1 MQKNEK
7 QKEIERSPVVV
18 VMGHIDHGK
27 STLLDYIRK
36 TNVVAGE
43 AGGITQ
49 HMSAYEVVHKAKDG
63 ATKKMTFLDTPGH
76 EAFAEMRSR
85 GAAAADIAVLVVSA
99 EDSVKA
105 QTIEAWNTIIE
116 SKTPYIVAINK
127 IDKPNANVEK
137 VKNDLLEK
145 GIYLEGYGGDVPF
158 VEISAKE
165 GTNIEQLF
173 DLILIVAE
181 IAELKGDPSVGAE
194 GIVIESHLDPK
205 RGLSA
210 TLIIKNGTLKKSM
223 FVVVDDAL
231 ASTRLIEDFMGK
243 KVESLSFSSP
253 VGITGFDSQPKV
265 GERFY
270 AFANKKDAEQAVRIF
285 KETTRNSA
293 QTDKIEA
300 REDLAIVPILIKTDV
315 SGTGVAVVQEIKKLE
330 TDRVKMKIITR
341 GVGAITENDVKMA
354 SGDKNTIVLGFNVKL
369 EPRAKD
375 HVENQGVTVA
385 TFDIIYKLT
394 DYLKEIVEKR
404 TPRTQVAE
412 TTGSVRILKIFSA
425 AKDKMVVGARIE
437 SGKIALGNE
446 ARIMR
451 RDFPIG
457 SCKITNIEQHKMKVK
472 EINDGECGMLVETKF
487 ELAPGDVLEA
497 FTMVT
502 K

>member
-1 MQKNEK
+1 M
-7 QKEIERSPVVV
+7 
-18 VMGHIDHGK
+18 
-27 STLLDYIRK
+27 
-36 TNVVAGE
+36 
-43 AGGITQ
+43 
-49 HMSAYEVVHKAKDG
+49 
-63 ATKKMTFLDTPGH
+63 
-76 EAFAEMRSR
+76 
-85 GAAAADIAVLVVSA
+85 
-99 EDSVKA
+99 
-105 QTIEAWNTIIE
+105 
-116 SKTPYIVAINK
+116 
-127 IDKPNANVEK
+127 
-137 VKNDLLEK
+137 
-145 GIYLEGYGGDVPF
+145 PF